1 MVFKFI
7 NNQRGQGLIE
17 YLVIVA
23 LVAVAGIA
31 VMSVVGQNVRAQF
44 ANVASA
50 IQGKSSSNIKLDEV
64 RKSQYQK
71 RDMSDFFRG
80 SAKRQNGQSG
90 SEDDGE

>member
-1 MVFKFI
+1 MKYI
-7 NNQRGQGLIE
+7 QNIRNERGQGLIE

-50 IQGKSSSNIKLDEV
+50 IQGRTGSVQLDEV
-64 RKSQYQK
+64 RKSHHKK
-71 RDMSDFFRG
+71 RDMSDFFGGAAIREKNNNSKG
-80 SAKRQNGQSG
+80 DT
-90 SEDDGE
+90 E